1 MEIYDE
7 QMQPLAAPDMAL
19 GWMEEAFRSV
29 HHPAVPAIRE
39 QWHYEV
45 TAQYSNGGRD
55 VRRVI
60 DVPGMQARNA
70 WEERIPILIYH
81 PFTGE
86 ELAQREAEKNR
97 PEMEA
102 RMQRIEAAMEGLGG
116 RMEEMFRAM
125 AALREE
131 KGA

>member
-7 QMQPLAAPDMAL
+7 QMQPLDTPDMAL
-19 GWMEEAFRSV
+19 GWVEEDFRSV
-29 HHPAVPAIRE
+29 CHPAVPAIRE

-45 TAQYSNGGRD
+45 AAQYPNGGRD

-60 DVPGMQARNA
+60 DVSGVQARNA

-86 ELAQREAEKNR
+86 ELTQREAEKNR
-97 PEMEA
+97 PGMEA
-102 RMQRIEAAMEGLGG
+102 RMQRIEAAMEALGG
-116 RMEEMFRAM
+116 RMEEMIRTM
-125 AALREE
+125 TALRAE